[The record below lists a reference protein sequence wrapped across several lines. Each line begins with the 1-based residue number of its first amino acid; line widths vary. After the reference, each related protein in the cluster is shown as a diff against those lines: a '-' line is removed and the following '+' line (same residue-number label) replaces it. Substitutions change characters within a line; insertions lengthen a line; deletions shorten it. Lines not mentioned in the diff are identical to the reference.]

1 MATAVRGPMVT
12 TVARPKLRRK
22 NMFSVNFGFFMAVGI
37 AHANVVF
44 GYKIAFSPILSSRA
58 EF

>member
-22 NMFSVNFGFFMAVGI
+22 NMFSVKFGFFMAF
-37 AHANVVF
+37 F
-44 GYKIAFSPILSSRA
+44 GGNAVKPAYISTDNDKMNTI
-58 EF
+58 